1 MKRQLIYGITVSL
14 LVFGAVTAHAASKA
28 SDENAVAEYG
38 SEKVGPHK
46 TTATDTDHV
55 DANATASDGNDH
67 VGANAVATTDQ
78 SDPERNLDETATPAS
93 KP

>member
-1 MKRQLIYGITVSL
+1 MKRQLIYGVTVSL
-14 LVFGAVTAHAASKA
+14 LAFGAVTAHGASKA
-28 SDENAVAEYG
+28 SGDNAVAEYG

-55 DANATASDGNDH
+55 GANATAADGADH
-67 VGANAVATTDQ
+67 AGANAIAATDRP
-78 SDPERNLDETATPAS
+78 DPERNLDETATPAS